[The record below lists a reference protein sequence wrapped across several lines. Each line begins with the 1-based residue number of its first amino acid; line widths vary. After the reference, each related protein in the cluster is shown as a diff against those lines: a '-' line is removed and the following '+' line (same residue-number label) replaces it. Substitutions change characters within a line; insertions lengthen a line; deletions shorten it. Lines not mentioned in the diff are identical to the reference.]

1 MKDTKLSGGRFR
13 RFILQAAAAL
23 LIAASIQPAQISC
36 AAPGSGDQGSM
47 ILYASSE
54 KKKDSSKDA
63 SSEKKKDTSKDTASE
78 KKKEPSKDTASEKK
92 KDTSK
97 DTSSEKKKDTSK
109 DAASENKKESSK
121 DTAAEKKDT
130 SKDAASEKKKESS
143 KDTAAEKKDAS
154 KDPAS
159 EKKKDVAADKKSTEA
174 APAKKEAEKAGKTET
189 AEAAA
194 TTAAEVPAE
203 TAETA
208 EAAAPA
214 RTKTES
220 ATGQATD
227 QAAEP
232 SAGETASGDPEKEA
246 EAEPA
251 AESGENSEPEE
262 AGASGTQTEPAA
274 EGEEKETGK
283 DGKAAESQVH
293 TVTELELGR
302 QYLRYLDERTAAEM
316 QVRVDEARAAF
327 QLEKKKKAYAVER
340 DAYHKKLSGDKVW
353 SSFKDYVFLGDSRV
367 VGFDVYGFL
376 DSDRI
381 LADAGDTILAIDDRV
396 EAMEELSPRYIFI
409 SYGINDVNL
418 GLWPT
423 AQEYARDFGARID
436 ELRKSFPEAEIYV
449 NSILPATDDAIEQ
462 HPLWEK
468 LPEYSEAVR
477 QMCEQK
483 EICFID
489 NTSIVEDHKDLYAMD
504 GVHIAPDFYHYWA
517 ENQLLG
523 VYDLKHGFRSF

>member
-78 KKKEPSKDTASEKK
+78 KKK
-92 KDTSK
+92 DTSK

-109 DAASENKKESSK
+109 DAASEN
-121 DTAAEKKDT
+121 
-130 SKDAASEKKKESS
+130 KKESS

-214 RTKTES
+214 RTQTES

>member
-121 DTAAEKKDT
+121 DTAAEKKDA
-130 SKDAASEKKKESS
+130 SKDAASEKKK
-143 KDTAAEKKDAS
+143 DA
-154 KDPAS
+154 
-159 EKKKDVAADKKSTEA
+159 AADKKSTEA
-174 APAKKEAEKAGKTET
+174 APAEKEAEKAGKAET

-194 TTAAEVPAE
+194 TTAAAVPAE

-214 RTKTES
+214 RTQTES

>member
-78 KKKEPSKDTASEKK
+78 KKKDTSKDTASEKK

-121 DTAAEKKDT
+121 DTAAEKKD
-130 SKDAASEKKKESS
+130 
-143 KDTAAEKKDAS
+143 AS

-174 APAKKEAEKAGKTET
+174 APAEKEAEKAGKAET

-194 TTAAEVPAE
+194 TTAAAVPAE

-214 RTKTES
+214 RTQTES

>member
-1 MKDTKLSGGRFR
+1 
-13 RFILQAAAAL
+13 
-23 LIAASIQPAQISC
+23 
-36 AAPGSGDQGSM
+36 
-47 ILYASSE
+47 
-54 KKKDSSKDA
+54 
-63 SSEKKKDTSKDTASE
+63 
-78 KKKEPSKDTASEKK
+78 
-92 KDTSK
+92 
-97 DTSSEKKKDTSK
+97 
-109 DAASENKKESSK
+109 
-121 DTAAEKKDT
+121 
-130 SKDAASEKKKESS
+130 
-143 KDTAAEKKDAS
+143 
-154 KDPAS
+154 
-159 EKKKDVAADKKSTEA
+159 
-174 APAKKEAEKAGKTET
+174 
-189 AEAAA
+189 
-194 TTAAEVPAE
+194 
-203 TAETA
+203 
-208 EAAAPA
+208 
-214 RTKTES
+214 
-220 ATGQATD
+220 GQATD

>member
-63 SSEKKKDTSKDTASE
+63 SSEKKKDTSKDAVAE
-78 KKKEPSKDTASEKK
+78 KKDA
-92 KDTSK
+92 SK
-97 DTSSEKKKDTSK
+97 DTSSEKKKDSSK

-174 APAKKEAEKAGKTET
+174 APAEKEAEKAGKAET

-194 TTAAEVPAE
+194 TTAAAVPAE

-214 RTKTES
+214 RTQTES

>member
-97 DTSSEKKKDTSK
+97 DTSSEKKEDSSK
-109 DAASENKKESSK
+109 DASSEK
-121 DTAAEKKDT
+121 KKDT
-130 SKDAASEKKKESS
+130 SKDAASEKKK
-143 KDTAAEKKDAS
+143 DA
-154 KDPAS
+154 
-159 EKKKDVAADKKSTEA
+159 AADKKSTEA

>member
-63 SSEKKKDTSKDTASE
+63 S
-78 KKKEPSKDTASEKK
+78 SEKK

-174 APAKKEAEKAGKTET
+174 APAEKEAEKAGKAET

-194 TTAAEVPAE
+194 TTAAAVPAE

-214 RTKTES
+214 RTQTES

>member
-36 AAPGSGDQGSM
+36 AAPGSGNQGSM

-78 KKKEPSKDTASEKK
+78 KKK
-92 KDTSK
+92 
-97 DTSSEKKKDTSK
+97 DTSK
-109 DAASENKKESSK
+109 DAV
-121 DTAAEKKDT
+121 AEKKDA

-174 APAKKEAEKAGKTET
+174 APAEKEAEKAGKTET

-214 RTKTES
+214 RTQTES

>member
-63 SSEKKKDTSKDTASE
+63 SSEKKKDTSKDAV
-78 KKKEPSKDTASEKK
+78 
-92 KDTSK
+92 
-97 DTSSEKKKDTSK
+97 
-109 DAASENKKESSK
+109 
-121 DTAAEKKDT
+121 AEKKDA

-174 APAKKEAEKAGKTET
+174 APAEKEAEKAGKTET

-194 TTAAEVPAE
+194 TTAAAVPAE

-214 RTKTES
+214 RTQTES

>member
-78 KKKEPSKDTASEKK
+78 KKK
-92 KDTSK
+92 
-97 DTSSEKKKDTSK
+97 DTSK
-109 DAASENKKESSK
+109 DAV
-121 DTAAEKKDT
+121 AEKKDA

-174 APAKKEAEKAGKTET
+174 APAEKEAEKAGKAET

-194 TTAAEVPAE
+194 TTAAAVPAE

-214 RTKTES
+214 RTQTES

>member
-78 KKKEPSKDTASEKK
+78 KKKDTSKDTASEKK

-97 DTSSEKKKDTSK
+97 DTSSEKKKK
-109 DAASENKKESSK
+109 
-121 DTAAEKKDT
+121 
-130 SKDAASEKKKESS
+130 SS

-194 TTAAEVPAE
+194 TTAAAVPAE

-214 RTKTES
+214 RTQTES

-274 EGEEKETGK
+274 EGEEKEAGK
-283 DGKAAESQVH
+283 DGGAAESQVH

-340 DAYHKKLSGDKVW
+340 DAYHKKLTGDKVW

>member
-54 KKKDSSKDA
+54 KKKDTSKDTA
-63 SSEKKKDTSKDTASE
+63 SEKKKDTSKDTASE

-97 DTSSEKKKDTSK
+97 DTSSEKKEDSSKDASSEKKKDTSK
-109 DAASENKKESSK
+109 DTASEK
-121 DTAAEKKDT
+121 KKDT
-130 SKDAASEKKKESS
+130 SKDA
-143 KDTAAEKKDAS
+143 
-154 KDPAS
+154 
-159 EKKKDVAADKKSTEA
+159 AADKKSTEA
-174 APAKKEAEKAGKTET
+174 APAEKEAEKAGKTET

-194 TTAAEVPAE
+194 TTAAAVPAE

-227 QAAEP
+227 QTAEP
-232 SAGETASGDPEKEA
+232 SAGETASGDPEKET

-274 EGEEKETGK
+274 EGEEKEAGK
-283 DGKAAESQVH
+283 DGGAAESQVH

-462 HPLWEK
+462 HPLWEN

-523 VYDLKHGFRSF
+523 VYDLKHGFLSF

>member
-63 SSEKKKDTSKDTASE
+63 SSEKKKDTSKDAVAE
-78 KKKEPSKDTASEKK
+78 KKDA
-92 KDTSK
+92 SK

-109 DAASENKKESSK
+109 DAASEN
-121 DTAAEKKDT
+121 
-130 SKDAASEKKKESS
+130 KKESS

-174 APAKKEAEKAGKTET
+174 APAEKEAEKAGKAET

-194 TTAAEVPAE
+194 TTAAAVPAE

-214 RTKTES
+214 RTQTES

>member
-97 DTSSEKKKDTSK
+97 DTSSEKKEDSSKDASSEKKKDTSK
-109 DAASENKKESSK
+109 DTASEK
-121 DTAAEKKDT
+121 KKDT
-130 SKDAASEKKKESS
+130 SKDA
-143 KDTAAEKKDAS
+143 
-154 KDPAS
+154 
-159 EKKKDVAADKKSTEA
+159 AADKKSTEA

-232 SAGETASGDPEKEA
+232 SAGETASGDPEKET

-274 EGEEKETGK
+274 EGEEKEAGK
-283 DGKAAESQVH
+283 DGGAAESQVH

>member
-121 DTAAEKKDT
+121 DTAAEKKD
-130 SKDAASEKKKESS
+130 
-143 KDTAAEKKDAS
+143 AS

-174 APAKKEAEKAGKTET
+174 APAEKEAEKAGKTET

>member
-97 DTSSEKKKDTSK
+97 DTSSEKKEDSSKDASSEKKKDTSK
-109 DAASENKKESSK
+109 DTASEK
-121 DTAAEKKDT
+121 KKDT
-130 SKDAASEKKKESS
+130 SKDA
-143 KDTAAEKKDAS
+143 
-154 KDPAS
+154 
-159 EKKKDVAADKKSTEA
+159 AADKKSTEA
-174 APAKKEAEKAGKTET
+174 APAEKEAEKAGKTET

-232 SAGETASGDPEKEA
+232 SAGETASGDPEKET

-251 AESGENSEPEE
+251 DESGENSEPEE

-274 EGEEKETGK
+274 EGEEKESGK
-283 DGKAAESQVH
+283 DGQAAESQVH

>member
-78 KKKEPSKDTASEKK
+78 KKK
-92 KDTSK
+92 DTSK

-109 DAASENKKESSK
+109 DAASEN
-121 DTAAEKKDT
+121 
-130 SKDAASEKKKESS
+130 KKESS

-174 APAKKEAEKAGKTET
+174 APAEKEAEKAGKTET

-194 TTAAEVPAE
+194 TTAAAVPAE

-214 RTKTES
+214 RTQTES

>member
-97 DTSSEKKKDTSK
+97 DTSSEKKEDSSKDASSEKKKDTSK
-109 DAASENKKESSK
+109 DTASEK
-121 DTAAEKKDT
+121 KKDT
-130 SKDAASEKKKESS
+130 SKDA
-143 KDTAAEKKDAS
+143 
-154 KDPAS
+154 
-159 EKKKDVAADKKSTEA
+159 AADKKSTEA

-232 SAGETASGDPEKEA
+232 SAGETASGDPEKET

-523 VYDLKHGFRSF
+523 VYDLKHGFLSF

>member
-78 KKKEPSKDTASEKK
+78 KKK
-92 KDTSK
+92 DTSK
-97 DTSSEKKKDTSK
+97 DTSSEK
-109 DAASENKKESSK
+109 
-121 DTAAEKKDT
+121 KKDT

-174 APAKKEAEKAGKTET
+174 APAEKEAEKAGKAET

-194 TTAAEVPAE
+194 TTAAAVPAE

-214 RTKTES
+214 RTQTES

-251 AESGENSEPEE
+251 AESGDNSEPEE

>member
-63 SSEKKKDTSKDTASE
+63 SSEKTKDT
-78 KKKEPSKDTASEKK
+78 SKDTASEKK

-121 DTAAEKKDT
+121 DTAAEKKD
-130 SKDAASEKKKESS
+130 
-143 KDTAAEKKDAS
+143 AS

-174 APAKKEAEKAGKTET
+174 APAEKEAEKAGKTET

-194 TTAAEVPAE
+194 TTAAAVPAE

-214 RTKTES
+214 RTQTES

>member
-63 SSEKKKDTSKDTASE
+63 SSEKKKDTSKDA
-78 KKKEPSKDTASEKK
+78 ASEKK
-92 KDTSK
+92 KD
-97 DTSSEKKKDTSK
+97 
-109 DAASENKKESSK
+109 A
-121 DTAAEKKDT
+121 
-130 SKDAASEKKKESS
+130 
-143 KDTAAEKKDAS
+143 
-154 KDPAS
+154 
-159 EKKKDVAADKKSTEA
+159 AADKKSTEA
-174 APAKKEAEKAGKTET
+174 APAEKEAEKAGKTET

-208 EAAAPA
+208 EDAAPA

-232 SAGETASGDPEKEA
+232 SAGETASGDPEKET

-340 DAYHKKLSGDKVW
+340 DAYHKKLKLSGDKVW

>member
-78 KKKEPSKDTASEKK
+78 KKK
-92 KDTSK
+92 
-97 DTSSEKKKDTSK
+97 DTSK
-109 DAASENKKESSK
+109 DAV
-121 DTAAEKKDT
+121 AEKKDA

-174 APAKKEAEKAGKTET
+174 APAEKEAEKAGKTET

-232 SAGETASGDPEKEA
+232 SAGETASGDPEKET